1 MKNTK
6 KIQSLVEESN
16 KEMTEGNWIEAIKI
30 LRELIK
36 IFPDSTP
43 LLTNISLSL
52 ANTKSFDEAHQ
63 NIDQANKNEPLNVT
77 TKYVK
82 AYCFELEEK
91 FDDAIDGYKKCLKIN
106 KEHKDSWIRIA
117 IISRKQSKY
126 DDALNIYKHIFSKI
140 IKDPNILTDMGI
152 TLYEKGDL
160 NKAEEIL
167 KRRLSIDENS
177 IITKQFLSKIY
188 HQDINK
194 KQLAVELDKEIDGL
208 IEL

>member
-1 MKNTK
+1 
-6 KIQSLVEESN
+6 
-16 KEMTEGNWIEAIKI
+16 MTEGNWIEAIKI

-36 IFPDSTP
+36 IFPNSTP

-63 NIDQANKNEPLNVT
+63 HIDQANKNEPLNVT

-82 AYCFELEEK
+82 AYCFELEKK

-126 DDALNIYKHIFSKI
+126 DDALNIYNHIFSKI
-140 IKDPNILTDMGI
+140 INDPNILTDIGI

-167 KRRLSIDENS
+167 KHRLSIDENS

-208 IEL
+208 IKL